1 MSTNAEV
8 WVVDRFEGDLAIL
21 VSDDGEVVET
31 ARKLLPRGSRVGV
44 VLRVSRDA
52 DGELEW
58 GEGSVDDEAT
68 RERRAEAEG
77 ILEELRKRDPGG
89 DVAL

>member
-1 MSTNAEV
+1 
-8 WVVDRFEGDLAIL
+8 
-21 VSDDGEVVET
+21 
-31 ARKLLPRGSRVGV
+31 